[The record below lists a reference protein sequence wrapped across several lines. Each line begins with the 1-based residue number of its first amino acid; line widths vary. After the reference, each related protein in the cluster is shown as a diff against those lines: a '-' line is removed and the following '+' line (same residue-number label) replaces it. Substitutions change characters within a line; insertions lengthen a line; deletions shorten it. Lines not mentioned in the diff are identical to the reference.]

1 MRSLLN
7 ILWTAII
14 VGLTTASAR
23 AAHTQVELLLPA
35 ETAKPGSTIITGV
48 RLKMD
53 TGWHT
58 YWKNSGASGIPTTI
72 KWELPAGLAAG
83 EIQWPVPEK
92 MPPDDLTTY
101 VYENEVVLLVP
112 LTLAADLK
120 PGPLVLRASV
130 GWLEC
135 QVKCVPGSANISA
148 TLNIG
153 AESKPSPDATAIQA
167 WQKKL
172 PGSAVDLSP
181 RAEWE
186 PGVTNDSRALI
197 LEWKSTGS
205 VGAVDFFPAASEDF
219 EVQAEVRRLPAEPG
233 KVRLRKL
240 VKKFQGDW
248 PKQISGVLI
257 DKSGAETSAYDVT
270 LPIAESSSAPSPAR
284 TALDQPLWKMLLYAF
299 IGGLILNIMPCVLP
313 VIALKILGFV
323 QQSKEEPR
331 QVFRLGLI
339 YGFGVLVSFIVMA
352 GLVIVIQ
359 HTGGS
364 ASWGMQFKSPQ
375 FSVGLIVLVTLIA
388 LNLFGV
394 FEINLG
400 GRTLNAAGQLASR
413 HGASGAFFN
422 GVLATV
428 LATPCTAP
436 VLATALGFAFTQTS
450 PVILLFFITIG
461 AGLAAPYVVLS
472 WRPGWLKFLPKPG
485 AWMEQFKVAMGF
497 PMLATAVW
505 IFWFTAPRF
514 GDAGILWIGW
524 FLIAV
529 ALAAWVW
536 GQFVQRGQ
544 RRLLAMAI
552 CCALVL
558 AGYGFTLE
566 KKLHWRSPAPTSAG
580 ELQNNPDGVA
590 WQKWSMEAIEKARA
604 EGRVVLVDFTAKWC
618 TTCNAFVKPAVDND
632 VVRRKL
638 EAVNGLAFLADYT
651 DYSPALTAELKK
663 YHSDASVPLVLVY
676 PRASGQP
683 PTILPTVPTR
693 QDVLAAL
700 DQAAR

>member
-7 ILWTAII
+7 ILWAAFIA
-14 VGLTTASAR
+14 GLTTASAH
-23 AAHTQVELLLPA
+23 AAHTQVELLLPV
-35 ETAKPGSTIITGV
+35 ETAHPGSTVVVGIH
-48 RLKMD
+48 LKMD
-53 TGWHT
+53 AGWHT

-72 KWELPAGLAAG
+72 KWELPAGIAAG

-92 MPPDDLTTY
+92 LPPDELTTY

-120 PGPLVLRASV
+120 PGPLALKASV
-130 GWLEC
+130 AWLEC
-135 QVKCVPGSANISA
+135 KEKCIPGGADISA
-148 TLNIG
+148 TLNLD
-153 AESKPSPDATAIQA
+153 AESKPSPDAAVIQA

-172 PGSAVDLSP
+172 PGPAVNLSP

-197 LEWKSTGS
+197 LEWKSTVNAS
-205 VGAVDFFPAASEDF
+205 AVDFFPGASEDF
-219 EVQAEVRRLPAEPG
+219 EVQAEVRQLLAEPG
-233 KVRLRKL
+233 KIRLRKL

-257 DKSGAETSAYDVT
+257 EKSGPGTSAYDAT
-270 LPIAESSSAPSPAR
+270 LPIADSSASMSPTR
-284 TALDQPLWKMLLYAF
+284 TTPDQPLWKMLLYAF

-331 QVFRLGLI
+331 RVFRLGLI
-339 YGFGVLVSFIVMA
+339 YGLGVLVSFIVMA
-352 GLVIVIQ
+352 ALVIAIQ

-436 VLATALGFAFTQTS
+436 VLAAALGFAFTQS
-450 PVILLFFITIG
+450 PPVILLFFITIG
-461 AGLAAPYVVLS
+461 AGLAAPYVLLS
-472 WRPGWLKFLPKPG
+472 WQPNWLKFLPKPG

-514 GDAGILWIGW
+514 GDAGVLWIGW
-524 FLIAV
+524 FLIV
-529 ALAAWVW
+529 VGLAAWVW

-544 RRLLAMAI
+544 HRWLAMAI
-552 CCALVL
+552 CFALTL
-558 AGYGFTLE
+558 AGYGITLE
-566 KKLHWRSPAPTSAG
+566 KELHWRSPTPATAG
-580 ELQNNPDGVA
+580 ELQNNLDGVP
-590 WQKWSMEAIEKARA
+590 WQKWSAAAIETARA
-604 EGRVVLVDFTAKWC
+604 NGRVVLVDFTAKWC
-618 TTCNAFVKPAVDND
+618 TTCNAFVKPAVDNEA
-632 VVRRKL
+632 VRRKL

-676 PRASGQP
+676 PRDARQP
-683 PTILPTVPTR
+683 PVMLPTIPTR
-693 QDVLAAL
+693 QDVLDAL
-700 DQAAR
+700 DRATR

>member
-7 ILWTAII
+7 ILSAMILA
-14 VGLTTASAR
+14 GLITGSAH

-35 ETAKPGSTIITGV
+35 ETAKPGSTIIMGV

-53 TGWHT
+53 EGWHT
-58 YWKNSGASGIPTTI
+58 YWKNSGASGIPTTV
-72 KWELPAGLAAG
+72 KWELPAGIAAG

-92 MPPDDLTTY
+92 LPPDDLTTY
-101 VYENEVVLLVP
+101 VYQNEVVLLVP
-112 LTLAADLK
+112 LTLSGDLK
-120 PGPLVLRASV
+120 PGPHELKAAVS
-130 GWLEC
+130 WLEC
-135 QVKCVPGSANISA
+135 KQQCISNGA
-148 TLNIG
+148 TITATISIG
-153 AESKPSPDATAIQA
+153 VESKTSSDAALIQA

-172 PGSAVDLSP
+172 PGTADGLSP

-197 LEWKSTGS
+197 LEWKSTVNAS
-205 VGAVDFFPAASEDF
+205 AVDFFPGASENF
-219 EVQAEVRRLPAEPG
+219 EVQAEVRQLPAEPG
-233 KVRLRKL
+233 KIRLRKL

-257 DKSGAETSAYDVT
+257 EKSGPETSAYDAT
-270 LPIAESSSAPSPAR
+270 LPIADSSASMSPTR
-284 TALDQPLWKMLLYAF
+284 TSPDQPLWKMLLYAF

-331 QVFRLGLI
+331 RVFRLGLI
-339 YGFGVLVSFIVMA
+339 YGLGVLVSFIVMA
-352 GLVIVIQ
+352 ALVIAIQ

-472 WRPGWLKFLPKPG
+472 WQPNWLKFLPKPG
-485 AWMEQFKVAMGF
+485 VWMEQFKVAMGF

-514 GDAGILWIGW
+514 GDAGVLWIGW
-524 FLIAV
+524 FLIV
-529 ALAAWVW
+529 VGLAAWVW

-544 RRLLAMAI
+544 HRWLAMAI
-552 CCALVL
+552 CFALTL

-566 KKLHWRSPAPTSAG
+566 KKLHWRSPTAATAG
-580 ELQNNPDGVA
+580 ELQNNSDGVP
-590 WQKWSMEAIEKARA
+590 WQKWSAEAIEKARA
-604 EGRVVLVDFTAKWC
+604 DGRVVLVDFTAKWC
-618 TTCNAFVKPAVDND
+618 TTCNAFVKPAVDNEA
-632 VVRRKL
+632 VRRKL

-676 PRASGQP
+676 PRDARQP
-683 PTILPTVPTR
+683 PVMLPTIPTR
-693 QDVLAAL
+693 QDVLDAL
-700 DQAAR
+700 DRATR